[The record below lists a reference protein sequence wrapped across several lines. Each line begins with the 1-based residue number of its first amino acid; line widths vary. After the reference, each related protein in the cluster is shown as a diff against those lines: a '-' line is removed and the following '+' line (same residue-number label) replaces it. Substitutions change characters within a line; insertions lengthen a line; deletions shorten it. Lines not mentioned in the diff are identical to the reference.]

1 MRAVATFAA
10 ALVLSYAV
18 AYTTE
23 IALGIAFN
31 AQEELIVAMIAQIVF
46 VLLCALILAIAVA
59 LGVGPR
65 GLAIAALVII
75 VAGFLCLAGLEAFA
89 LIDEDSALAP
99 SDLPL
104 LTEAG
109 IPALLT
115 VLVQWWL
122 VRRYLIRRG
131 ARTAPLAAQPN
142 GG

>member
-1 MRAVATFAA
+1 MRAVATFAVA
-10 ALVLSYAV
+10 IVLSYLV
-18 AYTTE
+18 AYAAE

-46 VLLCALILAIAVA
+46 VLLCALVLAIAVA
-59 LGVGPR
+59 LGAGSR
-65 GLAIAALVII
+65 GITIVAACI
-75 VAGFLCLAGLEAFA
+75 VLAGFLCLAGLEAFA
-89 LIDEDSALAP
+89 LIDEDAALAP

-131 ARTAPLAAQPN
+131 ARRLALAAEPT